1 MEDQSRMEHMASY
14 ERSGNAVTVFGSGS
28 AALTGALLCG
38 GWVLTRGDTHDILGK
53 LVAEYSAGRTK
64 RTALGGAAFSFGM
77 YLLVPPVRRNF
88 NDLSWS

>member
-1 MEDQSRMEHMASY
+1 MASY

-38 GWVLTRGDTHDILGK
+38 GWALTDTHFVGTLIT
-53 LVAEYSAGRTK
+53 EYSAGRMK
-64 RTALGGAAFSFGM
+64 RAALGGAAFSFGI
-77 YLLVPPVRRNF
+77 YLLVSPVRRHF